1 MSILLYDKMT
11 MFNLINLCINLSVC
25 LMSLGKEIFY
35 FIMTKVRSAGF
46 PGVGEHFVRYRAGT
60 WFFRLLPNLNLK
72 KVFGEIWDKNW
83 IQIQTDN
90 LDLIDNYR
98 NKPFDVNIFRR
109 KSVKLIMKK
118 YADR

>member
-46 PGVGEHFVRYRAGT
+46 PGVGEHFVIEQGRR
-60 WFFRLLPNLNLK
+60 
-72 KVFGEIWDKNW
+72 
-83 IQIQTDN
+83 
-90 LDLIDNYR
+90 
-98 NKPFDVNIFRR
+98 DVIFQ
-109 KSVKLIMKK
+109 
-118 YADR
+118 AFA